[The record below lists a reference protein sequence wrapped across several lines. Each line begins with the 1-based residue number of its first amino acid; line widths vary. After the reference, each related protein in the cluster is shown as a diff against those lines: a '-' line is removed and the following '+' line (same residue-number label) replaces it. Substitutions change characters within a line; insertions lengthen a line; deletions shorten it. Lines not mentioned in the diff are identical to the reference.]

1 MRLPLVTVFADETGE
16 MEIPWG
22 ELEAGFFECLAAGAG
37 VGGFAFVC
45 MQFPAAW
52 TPKTAI
58 GFLGALEQE
67 DFVRLVET
75 VEQGGDFVRQ
85 LHRASEAGERNSCK
99 NRNGERGKCQPQL
112 FAPAAAGLRHS
123 RAPSHQDLSEGCW
136 PAALTWFGW
145 AGNLGGRMLE
155 AIEKLLI
162 LQDRDRKIR
171 RVQAEL
177 AHIDPERQT
186 LRVKQAA
193 AQAELEKG
201 RNRVKQIE
209 SDRKRLELDVEAKKS
224 QIEKYA
230 NQQLQTRKNEE
241 YRALA
246 HEIETCKADI
256 MRIEDQEIVL
266 MEQAEIAQKE
276 VVRLTREADEAK
288 KLADGQVTQLGE
300 REKNLQTELASLQ
313 SNREELSSAV
323 DESVRARYERLVKN
337 KGENVLV
344 GVNHGVCGGCHMK
357 LPAQVLVACQAHQ
370 ELVTCTNCGRILYHT
385 RDMELAAAE

>member
-1 MRLPLVTVFADETGE
+1 
-16 MEIPWG
+16 
-22 ELEAGFFECLAAGAG
+22 
-37 VGGFAFVC
+37 
-45 MQFPAAW
+45 
-52 TPKTAI
+52 
-58 GFLGALEQE
+58 
-67 DFVRLVET
+67 
-75 VEQGGDFVRQ
+75 
-85 LHRASEAGERNSCK
+85 
-99 NRNGERGKCQPQL
+99 
-112 FAPAAAGLRHS
+112 
-123 RAPSHQDLSEGCW
+123 
-136 PAALTWFGW
+136 
-145 AGNLGGRMLE
+145 MLE

-177 AHIDPERQT
+177 ANIEPERKT

-201 RNRVKQIE
+201 KNRVKQIE
-209 SDRKRLELDVEAKKS
+209 SDRKRLELDVESKKS

-256 MRIEDQEIVL
+256 TRIEDQEIVL
-266 MEQAEIAQKE
+266 MEQAESVQKE
-276 VVRLTREADEAK
+276 VVRLTREADDAK
-288 KLADGQVTQLGE
+288 KLADGNVAQLSE
-300 REKNLQTELASLQ
+300 REKNLQQELTSLQ
-313 SNREELSSAV
+313 SNREELSAAV

-357 LPAQVLVACQAHQ
+357 LPAQVLVACRAHQ
-370 ELVTCTNCGRILYHT
+370 DLVTCTNCGRILYHT